1 MEKILALLTLG
12 KKAYSTLLMQRL
24 LMGLIVIM
32 GLAIIIA
39 MLISSTLIG
48 GLIVAYYAML
58 NSGIEPQ
65 TAILYTGLFS
75 VLLILF
81 FIICT
86 NLCLNNFRR
95 LSKTLVKPSPLAS
108 GALGIVDSF
117 ADGFM
122 KK

>member
-1 MEKILALLTLG
+1 MEKILTLLTLG
-12 KKAYSTLLMQRL
+12 KKAYSSWLLHRL
-24 LMGLIVIM
+24 LMGLIVII

-48 GLIVAYYAML
+48 GLVVAYYAML

-75 VLLILF
+75 LLLIIF
-81 FIICT
+81 FIICMH
-86 NLCLNNFRR
+86 LCLNNFRKM
-95 LSKTLVKPSPLAS
+95 SKTLVKPSPLTS
-108 GALGIVDSF
+108 SALGIVDSF